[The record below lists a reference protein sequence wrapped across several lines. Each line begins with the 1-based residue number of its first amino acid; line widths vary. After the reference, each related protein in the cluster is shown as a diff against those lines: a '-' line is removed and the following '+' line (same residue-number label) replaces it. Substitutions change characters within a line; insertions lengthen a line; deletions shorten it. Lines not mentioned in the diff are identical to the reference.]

1 MVLSV
6 FSPAKTAIYASLLLL
21 AACDGG
27 ATATPKSEKA
37 TTSAALTTFEQA
49 DARDAPVPQLD
60 GKPIWTASRRY
71 TAEENVQRAFE
82 RNGEDFGAKSPE
94 DFARIAR
101 DFVENP
107 PKGVET
113 LKRTNGDT
121 LIYDAKD
128 NVFAVSSKHGTPRTL
143 FRPREGKAYW
153 AEQKAKEAERSTR
166 LARRDRGQAE

>member
-1 MVLSV
+1 MSALV
-6 FSPAKTAIYASLLLL
+6 L

-27 ATATPKSEKA
+27 ATAIPSRDQA
-37 TTSAALTTFEQA
+37 TTSGHTSAPATYERA
-49 DARDAPVPQLD
+49 DAREAPVPQLD

-94 DFARIAR
+94 DFARMAR

-107 PKGVET
+107 PKGVQT
-113 LKRTNGDT
+113 LKRANGDV
-121 LIYDAKD
+121 LIYDVGD
-128 NVFAVSSKHGTPRTL
+128 NVFAVAAKDGTPRTM
-143 FRPREGKAYW
+143 FRPREGEAYW
-153 AEQKAKEAERSTR
+153 AEQKTREAERSTR